1 MGHRILLAAFLMPVL
16 HAQIPVWIDTDPSIA
31 PGGHEVDDGFA
42 LIQAFHSK
50 ELVIRGVSVVFG
62 NAPLQTALPIS
73 RELLR
78 LLKAR
83 FEPYAGAAGAS
94 QLGEP
99 TAASRAIA
107 RALGKEKLTIL
118 AIGPVTN
125 VATVLKLQPEL
136 AGRIERIVVVAG
148 RRPGQRFIVGTNP
161 QPLRDF
167 NFEMDVEA
175 FQVLLDSKVPL
186 VLAPWE
192 ISSKV
197 WLTASDLDG
206 LRGRS
211 AALDW
216 IYEPASDWLRLWRKN
231 FGADGFNPFDTLA
244 VEAVTSPGMLECE
257 RLPVQIQK
265 LPDKPYLLLS
275 RDIESGH
282 SAEYCYEAK
291 PEFKADLM
299 RRLLGTESTSL
310 PNAGPITHAL
320 PLP

>member
-1 MGHRILLAAFLMPVL
+1 VATRFSLSRWLLLSAL
-16 HAQIPVWIDTDPSIA
+16 PVWIDTDPSIA

-50 ELVIRGVSVVFG
+50 ELAIRGVSVVFG
-62 NAPLQTALPIS
+62 NAPLQAALPIA
-73 RELLR
+73 RDLLK
-78 LLKAR
+78 LLKAG

-107 RALGKEKLTIL
+107 KALRKEKLTIV

-125 VATVLKLQPEL
+125 VATVLKLDPEL
-136 AGRIERIVVVAG
+136 AGRIERIVAVAG
-148 RRPGQRFIVGTNP
+148 RRPGQRFTIGTANQ

-167 NFEMDVEA
+167 NFEMDPAA
-175 FQVLLDSKVPL
+175 FQVLLDSRVPL

-197 WLTASDLDG
+197 WLAASDLDR

-211 AALDW
+211 PALDW
-216 IYEPASDWLRLWRKN
+216 LYEPASDWLHLWRKN
-231 FGADGFNPFDTLA
+231 FGVDGFNPFDTLA
-244 VEAVTSPGMLECE
+244 VAAVSSPSMIECE
-257 RLPVQIQK
+257 TLPVQIQE

-275 RDIESGH
+275 REIVSTH
-282 SAEYCYEAK
+282 SAQYCYEAK
-291 PEFKADLM
+291 PEFKDDLM
-299 RRLLGTESTSL
+299 RRLLSL
-310 PNAGPITHAL
+310 K
-320 PLP
+320 